1 MRSVMVSIFGSVMGS
16 VVVSNIGSVMGLVI
30 WLVMESTMRLVVKW
44 GRSWDCSRYVLCHK
58 SHLLCQNYNVAVSEL
73 VSTRVRYRS
82 ARKAKYSCI
91 VQDHVNSF
99 SAAISWKIQN
109 AKDNPAT

>member
-16 VVVSNIGSVMGLVI
+16 VVVSDIGSVMGLVI
-30 WLVMESTMRLVVKW
+30 WLVMEW
-44 GRSWDCSRYVLCHK
+44 GRSWDCSRHVLCHK

-82 ARKAKYSCI
+82 ARKAKFSCI